1 MNDDITHGL
10 TSPFKC
16 SPSSEL
22 IFTKIYLQKIKPK
35 PCFFLKLKS
44 SGTNVIIVLY
54 SIAALL

>member
-22 IFTKIYLQKIKPK
+22 IFTKIYLQKIKTK
-35 PCFFLKLKS
+35 AMLFVFENS
-44 SGTNVIIVLY
+44 S
-54 SIAALL
+54 LLEPMLSLFCIL